1 MFSDVTDTETG
12 SNTSVPVEEI
22 QKGWHA
28 LMARVTQLEAEKALL
43 EQENKDLRFL
53 LERTIEHRQKSHGE
67 LVLLLTSLV
76 SKLPINDI
84 GVVVSRLVEH
94 NTNVSQTLAGL
105 IKGTVDVALEQ
116 PAVLKTLE
124 QTKRDLA
131 GGLKPVVDEL
141 IRLEIPMENELLQ
154 GLPAD
159 PESFF
164 SPRFVRSIRGFV
176 KGQVPR
182 ERIIR
187 EFGDEAM
194 VFFNDMTTDPKLNPN
209 PKREEILLGFKS
221 DFETLFEQNPSILP
235 AKRQDLLALYRKVQR
250 SKASSEEARLQKSL
264 FQKLTFLAELLYFY
278 ENQNT
283 EAPDVIFAQRLPALV
298 EQLVLAGPQQD
309 LDEKL
314 IVNTETLMA
323 HVINPDHRHMII
335 NNVGKGGATAR
346 TLKYV
351 LSFRAS
357 KLAEQHE
364 LAVAFV
370 KHLVPAHKPPS
381 PQSVAAVLRLLKP
394 DIQRLIVLTI
404 YDTDRLRKEDARNLA
419 LAIAKELGLEGI
431 EKVAQQ
437 QAQVS
442 PEVERQIAW
451 TQIRELIVRRNEP
464 AAIAAA
470 IRDRL
475 TAKYDA
481 EEMKQSWIA
490 LMEAEP
496 IALIRIFCQIPYRS
510 DGKTDAI
517 ARPVMETYVTRL
529 THEKYAATYH
539 KVVNSL
545 KNMFRAKPDSPTLLN
560 FLALVKWVDPDAEK
574 RLSHDI
580 GLHVHA

>member
-1 MFSDVTDTETG
+1 MFKDVTETETG
-12 SNTSVPVEEI
+12 GNTSVPVEEI
-22 QKGWHA
+22 QRGWHA
-28 LMARVTQLEAEKALL
+28 LTARVTQLEAEKALL

-53 LERTIEHRQKSHGE
+53 LERAIELRQKSHGE

-76 SKLPINDI
+76 SKLPINDV

-94 NTNVSQTLAGL
+94 NTNVSQALAAL
-105 IKGTVDVALEQ
+105 IKGTAEVNVDR

-124 QTKRDLA
+124 QTKRELSH
-131 GGLKPVVDEL
+131 GLKPLIEEL
-141 IRLEIPMENELLQ
+141 VRLGIPLENELLQ

-159 PESFF
+159 PELFF
-164 SPRFVRSIRGFV
+164 SPRFVRAIRGFV

-187 EFGDEAM
+187 EFGDESI

-221 DFETLFEQNPSILP
+221 DFEALFQQNPSILP
-235 AKRQDLLALYRKVQR
+235 AKRQDLQALHQKVQR
-250 SKASSEEARLQKSL
+250 SKASTEEAQLQKSL
-264 FQKLTFLAELLYFY
+264 FQKLTFLAELLHFY

-314 IVNTETLMA
+314 IANAESLMA
-323 HVINPDHRHMII
+323 QVINPDHRQMIV
-335 NNVGKGGATAR
+335 NNIGKGGATAR

-351 LSFRAS
+351 LSFRGARHGD
-357 KLAEQHE
+357 QHQ
-364 LAVAFV
+364 LAVEFV
-370 KHLVPAHKPPS
+370 KHLVPLQKAPP
-381 PQSVAAVLRLLKP
+381 PQAVVPVLRLLKP
-394 DIQRLIVLTI
+394 DMQRLIVLTI

-419 LAIAKELGLEGI
+419 LAVAKYLGLEGI
-431 EKVAQQ
+431 EKAAQQ

-475 TAKYDA
+475 NAKYDA

-510 DGKTDAI
+510 DGKTDSI

-529 THEKYAATYH
+529 MHEKYAGTYH

-545 KNMFRAKPDSPTLLN
+545 KNMFRAKPDSPTLVN
-560 FLALVKWVDPDAEK
+560 FLALVKWVDPEAEK
-574 RLSHDI
+574 RLSQDI
-580 GLHVHA
+580 GLPVHA